1 MDDVDYILDTGF
13 MFGVYES
20 GPWLG
25 AKFQENPSMG
35 WIGGGT
41 ESYNFGVKSRLF
53 FIPFTI
59 KRKNK
64 KLSITIVEYSIC
76 RFGGIVVYL

>member
-1 MDDVDYILDTGF
+1 MDDENYILDTGF

-41 ESYNFGVKSRLF
+41 ESYNIGVKCRQF
-53 FIPFTI
+53 Y
-59 KRKNK
+59 
-64 KLSITIVEYSIC
+64 YS
-76 RFGGIVVYL
+76 FY

>member
-1 MDDVDYILDTGF
+1 MDDGNYILDSGF

-41 ESYNFGVKSRLF
+41 ESYNIGVKSRLF
-53 FIPFTI
+53 Y
-59 KRKNK
+59 
-64 KLSITIVEYSIC
+64 YSFYHKASEKSFYI
-76 RFGGIVVYL
+76 L